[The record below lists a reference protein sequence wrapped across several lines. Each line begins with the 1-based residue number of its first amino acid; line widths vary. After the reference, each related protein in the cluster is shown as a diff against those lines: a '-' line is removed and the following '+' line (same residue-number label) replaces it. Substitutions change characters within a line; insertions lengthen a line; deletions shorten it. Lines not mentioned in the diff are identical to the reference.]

1 MPWAE
6 HHYPTV
12 QIEAKDIQRWSN
24 FLPKWNTYYAI
35 YFTITGLHGAHVLAG
50 ALVMLYFLVFN
61 SRWFKTDPE
70 HLANRVETGGL
81 FWHFVDLVWIFLFPL
96 LYLL

>member
-1 MPWAE
+1 
-6 HHYPTV
+6 
-12 QIEAKDIQRWSN
+12 
-24 FLPKWNTYYAI
+24 
-35 YFTITGLHGAHVLAG
+35 VLAG
-50 ALVMLYFLVFN
+50 ALVMLYFLIFN